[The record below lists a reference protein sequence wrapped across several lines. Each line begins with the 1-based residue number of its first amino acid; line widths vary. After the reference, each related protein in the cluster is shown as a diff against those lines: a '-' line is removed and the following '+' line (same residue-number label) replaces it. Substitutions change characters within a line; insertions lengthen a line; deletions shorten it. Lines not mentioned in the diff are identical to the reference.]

1 MRRKGPRIF
10 GLDCTERFTEA
21 SCKLEAR
28 YDLLS
33 QARKEVEKNA
43 AFIIETRML
52 RKGNNLRALLD
63 NLDQSYA
70 VPEASKST
78 DRTDPDVMYAGEDT
92 LADQS
97 IGVDPANLS
106 AKALF
111 TLSA

>member
-33 QARKEVEKNA
+33 QARKQVEKNRRIHSRDA
-43 AFIIETRML
+43 HVKKRHL
-52 RKGNNLRALLD
+52 WALLD
-63 NLDQSYA
+63 NLHDSYA
-70 VPEASKST
+70 VTEASQSS